1 MKISFF
7 KQGKSRRFNYTP
19 RYFKGKDELN
29 KYDFGSLIE
38 KSRDT
43 SNINDFGTH
52 WSEARKLSRNRK
64 NSGISYTIVIIFLIL
79 LLFTFGLLGFD
90 LSIFK

>member
-7 KQGKSRRFNYTP
+7 KQRKSRRFNYTP
-19 RYFKGKDELN
+19 KYFKGKDELN

-43 SNINDFGTH
+43 SNINDLEHIGVRQENWAETGKTQAFH
-52 WSEARKLSRNRK
+52 IQL
-64 NSGISYTIVIIFLIL
+64 
-79 LLFTFGLLGFD
+79 
-90 LSIFK
+90 